1 MFLLGMDISR
11 PMIEYAKNMYHD
23 EERLSFQLLDIETM
37 DLPKDT
43 FDQFNNVLSFYCL
56 HWCQN
61 FRYFFFFLTI
71 SSSSIFL
78 ICRWNLLQCLARSN
92 SSGKHSTIF
101 TNCCGQEE
109 KDCLCCFRGTTV
121 STSTK
126 NCTRILDIGHICR

>member
-23 EERLSFQLLDIETM
+23 EKRLSFQLLDIETM

-61 FRYFFFFLTI
+61 FRYFIFFLTI

-78 ICRWNLLQCLARSN
+78 ICR
-92 SSGKHSTIF
+92 
-101 TNCCGQEE
+101 
-109 KDCLCCFRGTTV
+109 
-121 STSTK
+121 
-126 NCTRILDIGHICR
+126 